1 VYQFCSFLATGTVK
15 RVFKQFKKRPTIAHL
30 AAQNGMN
37 KQFLT
42 RAVAHFTKQ
51 VLHEES
57 ISREISPIVY
67 NIQTGSG
74 RVDDLWPYFLQF
86 AKQHFPVVGSYDDL
100 RNLSDLTVP
109 SDWFPQAR
117 EMKRRVVYH
126 CGPTN
131 SGKTHQALE
140 RFRKGKTGL
149 YCGPLRLLAHEVFE
163 RTNDMG
169 IPCDLLTGEERRLA
183 NSDGETTASHLSCT
197 VEMTPALQPFEVAVL
212 DEIQMLR
219 DQQRGWAWTRVVLG
233 VLVEEL
239 HLCGEVSA
247 IDIIERLME
256 FTGDD
261 LEVKHY
267 ERLTPLYCLKDSL
280 HGDMKRLQPG
290 DCLVSFSRGEIFKL
304 RQEVERVTKR
314 SCAVIYGGLPPT
326 TRIQQAQLFNDPKS
340 SCDLLVASDA
350 IGMGLNLNI
359 KRIVFASLTKFDG
372 YRRQSLT
379 PSHAKQIAGRA
390 GRFGSQYPEGEVTT
404 LHRKDLKTLH
414 DLLNAPVDLIEVWLK
429 SDRQTDRQL
438 IHLTICKAYWLI
450 SGSWSDAFI

>member
-1 VYQFCSFLATGTVK
+1 
-15 RVFKQFKKRPTIAHL
+15 
-30 AAQNGMN
+30 
-37 KQFLT
+37 
-42 RAVAHFTKQ
+42 
-51 VLHEES
+51 
-57 ISREISPIVY
+57 
-67 NIQTGSG
+67 
-74 RVDDLWPYFLQF
+74 
-86 AKQHFPVVGSYDDL
+86 
-100 RNLSDLTVP
+100 
-109 SDWFPQAR
+109 
-117 EMKRRVVYH
+117 
-126 CGPTN
+126 
-131 SGKTHQALE
+131 
-140 RFRKGKTGL
+140 
-149 YCGPLRLLAHEVFE
+149 
-163 RTNDMG
+163 
-169 IPCDLLTGEERRLA
+169 
-183 NSDGETTASHLSCT
+183 
-197 VEMTPALQPFEVAVL
+197 MTPALQPFEVAVL